1 MNMEAYHRGALNEAA
16 MALAM
21 PVMAVESQ
29 CNSVYRCAKD
39 ARPGEFSVQD
49 VRHAIGRLEKALATL
64 REVEAM
70 AFPAPVLMQAAE

>member
-1 MNMEAYHRGALNEAA
+1 MSMDQYHRGALNEAA
-16 MALAM
+16 MALSM

-39 ARPGEFSVQD
+39 ARPGEGATHD
-49 VRHAIGRLEKALATL
+49 VRYAIERLEKAIATL